1 MWIWVGFAWFCLTA
15 LLWLGAFAA
24 TENRRIRS
32 GYQSL
37 IRYAPYIQFMQDKT
51 ELNRFGIAQQLKRRF
66 GPVISFGIPFNA
78 MALLGGGALFFS
90 AAGFSISGP
99 LIVWVWPLLGLCA
112 LAVHACQA
120 ELMSAVPTAKG
131 AAAAAAHLTGKGD
144 GRLAALLQLG
154 GQWAFVAFL
163 NIEAARWLGHLWAYW
178 QGGSAA
184 AASAVAFMVFLS
196 IQTILSWMSN
206 SLYGNYQASAAVI
219 QLLAG
224 GILLLLLTL
233 SMWPDLTYSAL
244 TRQTSALSTPVPD
257 GGGWLLGVL
266 LLWRMFVAGGSAE
279 AAAEETVE
287 PRIRLPWGQFQAAAY
302 IYTAG
307 YVLLSLVAMFGI
319 SRLFSGAAGP
329 LPGAISTLW
338 SHQPLLAGLLNLLVV
353 FSLFFA
359 ALSILFASTRLSGAL
374 ARESSSRVLATLGV
388 VNSRWRSFTGTAVLA
403 GSMSALFAV
412 IALLLP
418 DNWGGAA
425 LFLLVLGIILHHGA
439 IMFPLASLLKR
450 RKDAEQELIL
460 PLWSLG
466 RVTKATR
473 WLAVVALLAMTCIA
487 AVGSPAAAVA
497 AVCIGA
503 VTCIFVKRSSISAAE
518 KPSKPPASRHEL
530 LQLERSHPQ

>member
-15 LLWLGAFAA
+15 LLWLGVFAA
-24 TENRRIRS
+24 AENRRIRS

-66 GPVISFGIPFNA
+66 GPLVSFGIPFNA
-78 MALLGGGALFFS
+78 MALIGGGALFFS

-99 LIVWVWPLLGLCA
+99 LIVWIWPLLGLCA

-131 AAAAAAHLTGKGD
+131 SAAAAAHLTGKGD
-144 GRLAALLQLG
+144 GRLSAFLQLG

-163 NIEAARWLGHLWAYW
+163 NMEAARWLGHLWAYW

-184 AASAVAFMVFLS
+184 AASVAAFIVFLS
-196 IQTILSWMSN
+196 IQTLLGWMSN

-224 GILLLLLTL
+224 GILLLLLSL
-233 SMWPDLTYSAL
+233 SMWPELTYSAL
-244 TRQTSALSTPVPD
+244 TRETSALSTPVPD

-279 AAAEETVE
+279 AAAEETIE

-319 SRLFSGAAGP
+319 SRLFSGYAAP
-329 LPGAISTLW
+329 LPEAISSIW
-338 SHQPLLAGLLNLLVV
+338 NHQPLLAGLLNLLVV
-353 FSLFFA
+353 FSLFSA
-359 ALSILFASTRLSGAL
+359 ALSLLFASTRLSGAL
-374 ARESSSRVLATLGV
+374 ARESSSRLLTTLGV
-388 VNSRWRSFTGTAVLA
+388 VNSRWRSFTGAAVLA

-412 IALLLP
+412 IAFLLP
-418 DNWGGAA
+418 DHWGGAA
-425 LFLLVLGIILHHGA
+425 VFLLALGIILHHGA
-439 IMFPLASLLKR
+439 IMLPLASLVNQ
-450 RKDAEQELIL
+450 RKDAEQELTL

-466 RVTKATR
+466 RGTKAAR
-473 WLAVVALLAMTCIA
+473 WLAVVALLALTGIA
-487 AVGSPAAAVA
+487 AAVSPAAAGV

-503 VTCIFVKRSSISAAE
+503 VSYIYLKRNGISAAE
-518 KPSKPPASRHEL
+518 KASNPPASRHEL